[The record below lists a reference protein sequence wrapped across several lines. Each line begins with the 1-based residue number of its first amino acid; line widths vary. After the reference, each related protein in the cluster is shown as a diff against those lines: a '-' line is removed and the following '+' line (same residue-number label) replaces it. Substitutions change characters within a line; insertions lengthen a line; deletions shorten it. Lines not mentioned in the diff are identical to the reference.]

1 MGDGQMAGG
10 ELCKTPLHGEHRDLG
25 GKLVPFGGWEMP
37 LQYAPGI
44 LAEHE
49 AVRTA
54 AGLFDVSHMGRYEV
68 SGPGCFGFT
77 NFLVTNN
84 VAKLD
89 PGRLLYTPICNE
101 KGGVL
106 DDVTA
111 YRFEDRVLVVVNAS
125 NRARIWE
132 WMTQQ
137 SREWDGDA
145 VVLTDRSDEL
155 AQIALQ
161 GPKAQE
167 VVLGRIGAD
176 IDSVGYY
183 HFVETDLFG
192 VPALVSRNG
201 YTGEDG
207 FEIYFPAKSAVALW
221 RDLLSAGQSLGIV
234 PAGLGARD
242 TLRLEMAYCL
252 YGNELSPEISP
263 IEAGLGWTVKQ
274 KRKDPFI
281 AQPVLTRQ
289 KAEGTRRRLVGFQTE
304 GRRLPRTG
312 QDVYAADEKIGIV
325 TSGCFSPSLGH
336 GIGLALVGAD
346 HAVPGATFEVDVRGT
361 RVAAVLVDT
370 PFYKD
375 GTHR

>member
-1 MGDGQMAGG
+1 MVG
-10 ELCKTPLHGEHRDLG
+10 EELRKTPLHAEHRELG

-37 LQYAPGI
+37 LQYPAGI

-68 SGPGCFGFT
+68 GGPGGLAFT
-77 NFLVTNN
+77 NYLVTNN
-84 VAKLD
+84 VVTLA

-101 KGGVL
+101 RGGVL

-111 YRFEDRVLVVVNAS
+111 YRHEDRVLLVVNAS
-125 NRARIWE
+125 NRARIWD
-132 WMTQQ
+132 WMTERVAAW
-137 SREWDGDA
+137 SGAPVE
-145 VVLTDRSDEL
+145 LSDRSTEL

-161 GPKAQE
+161 GPRSQE
-167 VVLGRIGAD
+167 IVAARIDAD
-176 IDSVGYY
+176 IDALGYY
-183 HFVETDLFG
+183 HFVETTLFG

-207 FEIYFPAKSAVALW
+207 FEIYFPAAAAPTLW
-221 RDLLSAGQSLGIV
+221 RDLLDAGQNVGIV

-274 KRKDPFI
+274 KRTDAFV
-281 AQPVLTRQ
+281 AQPILARQ
-289 KAEGTRRRLVGFQTE
+289 KAEGTRRKLVGLTLE
-304 GRRLPRTG
+304 GRRLARTG
-312 QDVYAADEKIGIV
+312 QEVFAADERIGTV
-325 TSGCFSPSLGH
+325 TSGCFAPSLGH
-336 GIGLALVGAD
+336 GIALALVASE
-346 HAVPGATFEVDVRGT
+346 HAIAGATFEVDVRGT
-361 RVAAVLVDT
+361 RVAASVVET
-370 PFYKD
+370 PFYKS
-375 GTHR
+375 GSHR

>member
-1 MGDGQMAGG
+1 MGDV
-10 ELCKTPLHGEHRDLG
+10 LRKTPLHGEHRELG

-37 LQYAPGI
+37 LQYATGI
-44 LAEHE
+44 LAEHQ
-49 AVRTA
+49 AIRTA

-68 SGPGCFGFT
+68 SGPGALAFT
-77 NFLVTNN
+77 NYLVTND
-84 VAKLD
+84 VAKLE

-101 KGGVL
+101 RGGVL

-111 YRFEDRVLVVVNAS
+111 YRHEDRVLLVVNAS
-125 NRARIWE
+125 NRVRIWD
-132 WMTQQ
+132 WMTTQA
-137 SREWDGDA
+137 DA
-145 VVLTDRSDEL
+145 WSAGRVELADRSEEL
-155 AQIALQ
+155 AQIAIQ

-167 VVLGRIGAD
+167 IVSGRIGAD
-176 IDSVGYY
+176 IDQVGYY
-183 HFVETDLFG
+183 GFVETDLFG

-207 FEIYFPAKSAVALW
+207 FEIYFPARSAVSLW
-221 RDLLSAGQSLGIV
+221 RDLMTAGQAHGLV

-263 IEAGLGWTVKQ
+263 IEAGIGWTVKQ

-281 AQPVLTRQ
+281 AQGILAQQ
-289 KAEGTRRRLVGFQTE
+289 KAGGTARKLVGLQTE

-312 QDVYAADEKIGIV
+312 QDVFAAEDKVGVV

-336 GIGLALVGAD
+336 GIGLALIGSD
-346 HAVPGATFEVDVRGT
+346 HAVPGATFEIDVRGT
-361 RVAAVLVDT
+361 RVAASVVET
-370 PFYKD
+370 PFYKE
-375 GTHR
+375 GSHR